1 MAIDPARTPVIVGVG
16 QVTEKEQAVTP
27 LDLMERA
34 ARIALSGARDTE
46 HRLDAITVVNVIN
59 GGGDRPAGDLAARL
73 GTVPRRC
80 ETTCIGGNTPQLLVT
95 RASEAI
101 SRGEIGAVLL
111 AGAEAVNSARRG
123 VAAHVPTAP
132 QPDEQVGVER
142 PALHAVETAIGLI
155 LPAHVYAMFEGAIA
169 AKAGHSFSEHRKHLG
184 ELMAPFTEVAAANP
198 YAWFPEQ
205 RTAADLAEP
214 SQANRIVAE
223 PYTKLMS
230 AFLYVD
236 QGAALLLT
244 SLEVANDLG
253 VADRAVFVWSGADVN
268 DVWFPVARPDFTS
281 SPAIAAAGGAALG
294 AGGLSIDDV
303 DLIDLYSCFPSAVEV
318 AAQELDLALEDP
330 RGLTITG
337 GLPYFG
343 GPGNNYPMHSIATAV
358 EGLRGTGQLA
368 LVSGLGWFSTKHS
381 IGVYGGEPPPDGF
394 VRADTGAVQ
403 AEIDAAA
410 VPLADR
416 PAGRATVDAATI
428 AYGKDG
434 EVVAAPVYATLGD
447 GSRVAAGASRSTMAE
462 LDGTNLV
469 GAQVEIDGPF
479 FRIESAP

>member
-1 MAIDPARTPVIVGVG
+1 MSIDPARTPVIVGVG
-16 QVTEKEQAVTP
+16 QVTEKDQLVTP
-27 LDLMERA
+27 VELMERA
-34 ARIALSGARDTE
+34 ALSAISEARGIE

-73 GTVPRRC
+73 GVTPRRA

-95 RASEAI
+95 RAAEAI
-101 SRGEIGAVLL
+101 ARGEIGAVLL

-123 VAAHVPTAP
+123 AEGLTPTAP
-132 QPDEQVGVER
+132 APDEVVGVER
-142 PALHAVETAIGLI
+142 PGLHDTETAIGLI

-169 AKAGHSFSEHRKHLG
+169 AKAGRSFSEQRKHLG
-184 ELMAPFTEVAAANP
+184 DLMAPFTKVAAANP
-198 YAWFPEQ
+198 YAWFPEE

-214 SQANRIVAE
+214 SETNRVVAD

-244 SLEVANDLG
+244 SLEVARGLG
-253 VADRAVFVWSGADVN
+253 AADRAVFVWSGADVN
-268 DVWFPVARPDFTS
+268 DVWYPVARPDFTT
-281 SPAIAAAGGAALG
+281 SPAIAAAGAAALG
-294 AGGLSIDDV
+294 AGGLVIDDV

-318 AAQELDLALEDP
+318 GAEALGLALDDP

-358 EGLRGTGQLA
+358 ERLRGTDRLA
-368 LVSGLGWFSTKHS
+368 LVSGLGWFTTKHS
-381 IGVYGGEPPPDGF
+381 IGVYGGRAPADGF
-394 VRADTGAVQ
+394 VKADTSTAQ
-403 AEIDAAA
+403 AEIDATA
-410 VPLADR
+410 VPITDR
-416 PAGRATVDAATI
+416 PEGLATVDAATV

-434 EVVAAPVYATLGD
+434 GVVAAPVYATLAD
-447 GSRVAAGASRSTMAE
+447 GTRAALGATRSTMAE
-462 LDGTNLV
+462 LAGVNLV
-469 GAQVEIDGPF
+469 GATVEIAGDGPF
-479 FRIESAP
+479 YRVL